1 MYKIMGKSKF
11 GTEEIDTAEN
21 FSEAVYLVDEY
32 TMAYGEGWEI
42 WIEDTLSNTYD
53 RWANC

>member
-1 MYKIMGKSKF
+1 MYKIMGNTKF

-42 WIEDTLSNTYD
+42 WIEDMTNVYE
-53 RWANC
+53 RPMY